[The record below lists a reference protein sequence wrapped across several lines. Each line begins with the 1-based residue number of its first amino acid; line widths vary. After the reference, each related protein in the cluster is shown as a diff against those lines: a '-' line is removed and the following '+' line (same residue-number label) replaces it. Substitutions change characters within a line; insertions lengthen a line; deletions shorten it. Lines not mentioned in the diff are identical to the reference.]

1 MDLRRDR
8 ALQAV
13 AGLTVLALVLRLAR
27 LGHRVAHFDEA
38 RVAYW
43 IVEYHETGVLFYRPV
58 IHGPLLHL
66 VNNYVFGLLG
76 HTDLAMRL
84 VPALVGGLLPLVALT
99 FRHRLRDEAVVSLA
113 LLLALNPALL

>member
-8 ALQAV
+8 AVQAV
-13 AGLTVLALVLRLAR
+13 AGLTILALVLRLAR

-43 IVEYHETGVLFYRPV
+43 IVEYHETGVLFYRPI

-66 VNNYVFGLLG
+66 ANAPLVGLLG
-76 HTDLAMRL
+76 PTKGALARCSRGPWMIGR
-84 VPALVGGLLPLVALT
+84 
-99 FRHRLRDEAVVSLA
+99 
-113 LLLALNPALL
+113 